1 MKDRNIVEL
10 SGIIGED
17 AKFGKTHDGK
27 EYYTFSLSVNC
38 FSKEM
43 SDSTERTHSQVF
55 CRIFVYDKRQ
65 LEYLRKIN
73 VHQGQ
78 RAIIFGRITSFR
90 SEYKG
95 NSYIANGV
103 VCRDIDIVQTKSY
116 KENAGV

>member
-17 AKFGKTHDGK
+17 AKFGKTQDGK
-27 EYYTFSLSVNC
+27 EYYTFTLSVNY
-38 FSKEM
+38 FNKEM

-55 CRIFVYDKRQ
+55 IRVFLYEKKQ
-65 LEYLRKIN
+65 LEYLKKIN

-78 RAIIFGRITSFR
+78 RAVIFGRLTSFR

-95 NSYIANGV
+95 NSFIAKSV

-116 KENAGV
+116 KDNAGV